1 MARKL
6 SAIADNRI
14 VSVHFRAVTPEI
26 FVYKIV
32 ADNGGAPCVWHGLL
46 SLALCKPKIRKSAG
60 VGTLIFGFGGKEYGE
75 RLIYVAEVTEKPV
88 TGEYYR
94 QPRFAGRPDC
104 IYEDV
109 LGKSKRKDDAR
120 YHTGSDKRPKDVGMR
135 FENADVL
142 LSRKF
147 RYFGDRSTADYKAD
161 CAFNEVKALIEGLK
175 RGHRRTIRWRCES
188 NFCNSGNFCGDNI
201 VKRRSGLQSNQTLME
216 SVIQIRQVPRVDP
229 TTPVWL

>member
-1 MARKL
+1 VARKL

-14 VSVHFRAVTPEI
+14 VSVHFRAVKPEI

-32 ADNGGAPCVWHGLL
+32 ADNGGAPCVWRGLL

-60 VGTLIFGFGGKEYGE
+60 VGALIFGFGGKEYGE

-109 LGKSKRKDDAR
+109 CGKSKRKDDAR
-120 YHTGSDKRPKDVGMR
+120 YHTGSDERPKDVGMR

-175 RGHRRTIRWRCES
+175 RGHRRNHSVEVREQLLQLRKLLWRQYRKAKVGSPIES
-188 NFCNSGNFCGDNI
+188 DFDGICNTDSPSASC
-201 VKRRSGLQSNQTLME
+201 
-216 SVIQIRQVPRVDP
+216 
-229 TTPVWL
+229 